1 MEEMR
6 VRLREVEK
14 QKERLEFDS
23 EFLKKEVGRLQEQ
36 IGQAESMM
44 ENKELFGKIRM
55 EEEEKL
61 RKEYR
66 TLLAEFNQ
74 LEEQYKR
81 AVRESEEK
89 SGMVHFAH
97 K

>member
-1 MEEMR
+1 
-6 VRLREVEK
+6 
-14 QKERLEFDS
+14 
-23 EFLKKEVGRLQEQ
+23 
-36 IGQAESMM
+36 M